1 MIEQVAVAA
10 QVHAARAVKELDVAL
25 QLFRVRK
32 LEHQAIHDLALQR
45 GERIGIGRVDRRE
58 MAAAQRIRLALDVHR
73 AGFKVN
79 AVEQASF
86 LHVVLGMA
94 REQLPLEL
102 ELQDGRRLV
111 HARQLHLVL
120 VHVLAVVL
128 RAELGARVVGVAA
141 HGQRGER
148 AQRDAVADLE
158 RLQIAVLDGGHD
170 HLRDAGLGER
180 RRAHPGDVVVAP
192 LHVDLM
198 IGFQRVHDQ
207 VGARA
212 AVEDIADD
220 VQAVDGQRLN
230 DAAERDDHRVGL
242 VGLQDRLH
250 DLLVVSLLVGRIVA
264 EHELLDQRAHLPGHR
279 VAHALAGVLHRAP
292 AADLDQPVD
301 RQPVPLG
308 RNDALL
314 LEQRQLFIRIV
325 DQGGEHIALVR
336 GEDVAVQIVDLLL
349 DDAAGVVQ
357 DVQERLMLAVQIRE
371 KMLRALGQA
380 QHRAQMRDL
389 RGRLL
394 NRSVLLAQQL
404 EIADIL
410 RGKAF
415 HVHCL
420 SRALPGPG
428 RDIVPA
434 PYSLRAV

>member
-1 MIEQVAVAA
+1 MT
-10 QVHAARAVKELDVAL
+10 L

-32 LEHQAIHDLALQR
+32 LEHQAVHHLALQR
-45 GERIGIGRVDRRE
+45 RERIGIGRVNRRE

-73 AGFKVN
+73 AGLEVD
-79 AVEQASF
+79 AVQQAPS

-94 REQLPLEL
+94 REQLALEL
-102 ELQDGRRLV
+102 ELQNRRRLV

-128 RAELGARVVGVAA
+128 RAELGARIVGIAA
-141 HGQRGER
+141 HGQRSER
-148 AQRDAVADLE
+148 AQRDAVANLE

-170 HLRDAGLGER
+170 HLRDAGLRER
-180 RRAHPGDVVVAP
+180 CRAHPGDVVVAP
-192 LHVDLM
+192 LHIDLM
-198 IGFQRVHDQ
+198 IGFQRVHDE

-242 VGLQDRLH
+242 VGLKDRLH
-250 DLLVVSLLVGRIVA
+250 DFLVVAFLVGRIVA
-264 EHELLDQRAHLPGHR
+264 EHELLDQRAHLPRHR

-308 RNDALL
+308 RDDALL

-325 DQGGEHIALVR
+325 DQGGEHVALVR
-336 GEDVAVQIVDLLL
+336 GEDIAVQVVDLLL

-371 KMLRALGQA
+371 EMLRALGQTK
-380 QHRAQMRDL
+380 HRAQMRDL

-394 NRSVLLAQQL
+394 NCAVLLAQQL

-415 HVHCL
+415 HVL
-420 SRALPGPG
+420 SFPGLPQGTYRG
-428 RDIVPA
+428 IVPA
-434 PYSLRAV
+434 PYSLHGGLK